1 MMVRQPL
8 ARAGHPLASCDYHA
22 IAVPYRSVIVM
33 PDRQYGR
40 GAAGRPSTK
49 LAFMLA
55 LETYAAQAREREETE
70 AARRQL
76 LEWRD
81 AALAAFAED
90 FAYAEAMASAA
101 SAVLRRAGSRR
112 LPLLRD

>member
-22 IAVPYRSVIVM
+22 IAAPYKSVIVM
-33 PDRQYGR
+33 PDRHYGR

-49 LAFMLA
+49 LAFMFA
-55 LETYAAQAREREETE
+55 LETYAAQAREREEAE
-70 AARRQL
+70 ATRRQL

-81 AALAAFAED
+81 AALAAFLED
-90 FAYAEAMASAA
+90 PSYAAAMASAA
-101 SAVLRRAGSRR
+101 SAVLRRTRSWH
-112 LPLLRD
+112 LP